1 MPILTIIAKVETS
14 NETKDIILGAMLS
27 ATKVYNGLL
36 WNLREEFTQTG
47 KTTLTQKNLNKILKT
62 LPHAKN
68 YYSQSVQ
75 ATRDEV
81 LQAYSSFFA
90 LRRKGL
96 TQHSSPGFRP
106 KTQYSNLRYFD
117 GFGFSL
123 TGSELKISL
132 GNSRE
137 DKVKQLSLKLH
148 KREDLKYKRV
158 INLLLTY
165 DKNNGLCAHLIVE
178 IEALKPLGNRKVA
191 LDLGET
197 QAIAASFD
205 DATTLLYSGKLIKSI
220 RRYWQKVRSVVK
232 PPTKDNPNKS
242 KRYKEIESK
251 EQREIRHLL
260 HILSKDFVDRCYLAG
275 IETIAIGK
283 LTGIRENIDYT
294 TELNQRLHSWSFSLL
309 TNMITYKAAEY
320 GMKVVKVDESYSS
333 RTCHCDLKVSKSNRK
348 TRGMYSCACGWQMQ
362 ADVNAS
368 LNLFERQFGFSPV
381 FGERNKEKVSP
392 SKGVVGFVANPVVL
406 PMRLGRHMVYKSDF
420 SIPSVLILSALSG
433 FV

>member
-1 MPILTIIAKVETS
+1 MPILTIIAKVETT

-36 WNLREEFTQTG
+36 WNLRDEFERIS

-62 LPHAKN
+62 LPRAKD

-90 LRRKGL
+90 LRRKAL
-96 TQHSSPGFRP
+96 TQHNSPGFRP
-106 KTQYSNLRYFD
+106 KTQYSPLRYFD

-132 GNSRE
+132 GTSRK
-137 DKVKQLSLKLH
+137 DKVKQLSLQIQ

-165 DKNNGLCAHLIVE
+165 DKSFGLCAHLVVE
-178 IEALKPLGNRKVA
+178 IEALAPLGNRLVA
-191 LDLGET
+191 VDLGET
-197 QAIAASFD
+197 QALAATFD
-205 DATTLLYSGKLIKSI
+205 DASNLLYSGKLIKAI

-232 PPTKDNPNKS
+232 PPTKENPKKS

-251 EQREIRHLL
+251 EHREIKHLL
-260 HILSKDFVDRCYLAG
+260 HILSKDFVERCYLAG
-275 IETIAIGK
+275 VSTIAIGK

-294 TELNQRLHSWSFSLL
+294 DELNQRLHSWSFAEL
-309 TNMITYKAAEY
+309 TRMINYKADAY
-320 GMKVVKVDESYSS
+320 GMKVVPVNEAYSS
-333 RTCHCDLKVSKSNRK
+333 KTCHCDLKISQSNRK
-348 TRGMYSCACGWQMQ
+348 TRGLYSCACGWKTQ

-381 FGERNKEKVSP
+381 FGKRNKEEKVSP
-392 SKGVVGFVANPVVL
+392 KRSSGVVATPVVL
-406 PMRLGRHMVYKSDF
+406 PLRLGRHMVYKSDM
-420 SIPSVLILSALSG
+420 SIPNVLALSAQSG
-433 FV
+433 VT